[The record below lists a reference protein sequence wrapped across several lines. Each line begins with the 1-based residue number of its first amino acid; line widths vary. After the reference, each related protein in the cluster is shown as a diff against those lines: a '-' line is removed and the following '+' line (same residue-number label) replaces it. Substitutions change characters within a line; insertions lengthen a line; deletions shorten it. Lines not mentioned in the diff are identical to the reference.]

1 MNKGK
6 EPQPP
11 KNVWK
16 VFSRKPLTDDQKRKL
31 FPKATGSKE
40 VIWLA
45 YPHYT
50 PPEKFLPFV
59 LDEGVFYV
67 NAIEWAASAMEM
79 SSLSAKNAALLTA
92 RYFNKS
98 KPASEERADVHG
110 EL

>member
-1 MNKGK
+1 MNKDK
-6 EPQPP
+6 ESKTP

-16 VFSRKPLTDDQKRKL
+16 IFSRKPLIDEQKKKL
-31 FPKATGSKE
+31 FPEATDTKE
-40 VIWLA
+40 IPWLA
-45 YPHYT
+45 YPHYV
-50 PPEKFLPFV
+50 PPEKFISFV

-92 RYFNKS
+92 RYLNKPQRVS
-98 KPASEERADVHG
+98 QKSDKIHG